1 MPPQFTI
8 LRLFSA
14 PGGYLAE
21 VKRLD
26 QPDDAPKAKVYH
38 WLWIEQRAV
47 STLQF
52 IAMETSPRQQRT
64 FEEAQLW
71 FDDAQGELRW
81 TDGNSVSLAVQ
92 ADRVLPEPLHHRIS
106 EHLS

>member
-8 LRLFSA
+8 LHLFSA
-14 PGGYLAE
+14 PAGYLAE

-26 QPDDAPKAKVYH
+26 QSDDAPKASVYH

-52 IAMETSPRQQRT
+52 IAMQTSPRQQRT

-71 FDDAQGELRW
+71 FDDVQGELRW
-81 TDGNSVSLAVQ
+81 KNGGSVSLAVQ
-92 ADRVLPEPLHHRIS
+92 ADRVLPGPLHHRIS